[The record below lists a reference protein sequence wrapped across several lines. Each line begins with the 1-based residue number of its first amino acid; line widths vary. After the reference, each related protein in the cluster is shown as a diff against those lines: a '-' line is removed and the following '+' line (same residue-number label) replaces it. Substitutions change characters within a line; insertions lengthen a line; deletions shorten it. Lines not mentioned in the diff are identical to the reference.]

1 MKKSF
6 IFYSSWRNTFNML
19 TPEDAVKLIN
29 ILCDKSEG
37 IEPVI
42 DSQILKVAFS
52 QIEYLMNV
60 NEEKRQEIIEKRREA
75 GKKGGAPV
83 GNDNAKKNNQN
94 NQNQT
99 KQTKQ
104 PDNVNVNVNVNDN
117 VNHNINNIY
126 TSTNILGNFEKKKQL
141 RKQLV
146 EIFSEEAIRYIN
158 KSDKS
163 RLIKDYG
170 EDKYYNNSQ
179 LIKEYVSIPF

>member
-6 IFYSSWRNTFNML
+6 IFYSSWRSTFNKL

-37 IEPVI
+37 IEPVFDNLI
-42 DSQILKVAFS
+42 VEVAFT
-52 QIEYLMNV
+52 QIEYLMNI

-83 GNDNAKKNNQN
+83 GNENANKTSKTSKN

-117 VNHNINNIY
+117 VNNIY
-126 TSTNILGNFEKKKQL
+126 TSTSILGNFEKKKQL

-146 EIFSEEAIRYIN
+146 DIFSEEAIRYIN

-163 RLIKDYG
+163 RLINDYG
-170 EDKYYNNSQ
+170 QKYYDNYK
-179 LIKEYVSIPF
+179 LIKEYVSISI